1 MNAVVLGGA
10 GFIGSHLVDRLLAS
24 GHAVDVVDDLSTGSL
39 ANLGE
44 ARQAGGEL
52 KIHTLDVSSAD
63 LDSLIAMRRPDVA
76 YHLALL
82 PRADRSAPAQGRAF
96 GAALGLLEAARRH
109 GVAKIVVALPAGALY
124 GYPPPNR
131 LPVKEGPLQPRGVRG
146 VVARAI
152 VDLLATYRE
161 RSDIEFTALAMSS
174 VYGPR
179 QPASGGVVA
188 AFHAAAS
195 AGAAPRF
202 EGDGRQTR
210 DFLFVDDAVDALVRA
225 GERGSGLVINIGTGE
240 QTSLRD
246 LWALVSRGTGS
257 APEIVPARPD
267 ELVRFAVSPVRAR
280 IHLAWA
286 PWTPLSEGVAR
297 LASG

>member
-1 MNAVVLGGA
+1 
-10 GFIGSHLVDRLLAS
+10 
-24 GHAVDVVDDLSTGSL
+24 
-39 ANLGE
+39 
-44 ARQAGGEL
+44 
-52 KIHTLDVSSAD
+52 
-63 LDSLIAMRRPDVA
+63 
-76 YHLALL
+76 
-82 PRADRSAPAQGRAF
+82 
-96 GAALGLLEAARRH
+96 
-109 GVAKIVVALPAGALY
+109 
-124 GYPPPNR
+124 
-131 LPVKEGPLQPRGVRG
+131 
-146 VVARAI
+146 
-152 VDLLATYRE
+152 
-161 RSDIEFTALAMSS
+161 MSS

-257 APEIVPARPD
+257 APEIVPARSD